1 MKAKGVALVNVLVVG
16 VLLVIALSILN
27 VSVLSELRKGG
38 TVRGRDE
45 LVQAADS
52 LSERARLALALDYRT
67 SGLSVPAYLNRLRA
81 DTRVHT
87 AEMGNGIEGRWRI
100 LAVSPPGSEYGWV
113 DVAATASRGERS
125 QTVVRRISFGQND
138 VFRLAMLSETTN
150 CMYCHLRVHGDV
162 GALYHHRPGWGSE
175 RAQGCP
181 SLNEPNYWVD
191 GCHSGWGS
199 VIYGNLYA
207 ARTITRNATD
217 VDIQGRFRRDTHQFG
232 HLRVNGYYING
243 SVVTGTVEEGSR
255 NPALPQDVDGDG
267 IPDFPPIRRSVAEAS
282 ANGTL
287 RGGLIVA
294 LSPGQTL
301 TGLPAAGAL
310 GVNGVHNGNLILI
323 GTPENP
329 IEINGDIYVT
339 GDVIIK
345 GVVKGRGAIYAGR
358 NLYVAGN
365 VTYANPPDPPGQG
378 VCQGVTDPDAC
389 SRRNIGA
396 TKDELRLAARGTIV
410 VGDYTERD
418 AAGNLLPYDLR
429 QSSDFYRYQFSF
441 HWDTHYY
448 HRTTGE
454 ELIRR
459 GDRYY
464 TVEGTEV
471 PAGEVL
477 VRQSDINNP
486 QRDAYSF
493 SFRPGQVDA
502 NGNFQPWI
510 PDHLYR
516 SLLLGEMRMRHNTW
530 RWGFWVPQEGEKVA
544 WRNRVRDELVRARL
558 PSGVALRVAC
568 VLAAIPPG
576 QNGCPS
582 NLPSTNTPIPLT
594 DARGN
599 QIGAVHIDRSSDTP
613 GSWQILRVI
622 RDEELPYE
630 NQVTRVDA
638 FLYANFRI
646 AGKTSMLGMVINGG
660 AVAKYLGILAPGR
673 YGVSWWAGSRYGF
686 LDSPTDPRRECN
698 APGQAYYVEGS
709 EDCRFTIRYDY
720 RLRNGGYGFHLVQGN
735 PGQTLGWRISDN
747 PAERVRP

>member
-1 MKAKGVALVNVLVVG
+1 MREKGIALVNALVAG
-16 VLLVIALSILN
+16 VLLVIALSLLN
-27 VSVLSELRKGG
+27 ASVLSELRKGS
-38 TVRGRDE
+38 TLRQRDE
-45 LVQAADS
+45 LVQAADN
-52 LSERARLALALDYRT
+52 LSERARLFLVLDYRQ
-67 SGLSVPAYLNRLRA
+67 SDLSVPRYLDRLRTDEEVRTA
-81 DTRVHT
+81 DL
-87 AEMGNGIEGRWRI
+87 GNGIVGRWRI
-100 LAVSPPGSEYGWV
+100 LAVSPSGSEYGWV
-113 DVAATASRGERS
+113 DVAATASRGERA

-150 CMYCHLRVHGDV
+150 CMYCHLRVYGDV

-175 RAQGCP
+175 RPGGCP
-181 SLNEPNYWVD
+181 DLNEPNYWVD

-217 VDIQGRFRRDTHQFG
+217 VNAQGQFRRGTHWFN
-232 HLRVNGYYING
+232 HLQVNGYYING
-243 SVVTGTVEEGSR
+243 SVVTGNVEEFSR
-255 NPALPQDVDGDG
+255 NPALPQDIDGDG

-282 ANGTL
+282 ARGTL

-294 LSPGQTL
+294 LNPGETL
-301 TGLPAAGAL
+301 TALPATGAL
-310 GVNGVHNGNLILI
+310 GINGVHRGNLVLI
-323 GTPENP
+323 GTPQNP
-329 IEINGDIYVT
+329 IQIDGDIYVT

-345 GVVKGRGAIYAGR
+345 GTVRGRGAIYAGR
-358 NLYVAGN
+358 NLYIAGN
-365 VTYANPPDPPGQG
+365 VTYQNPPDGPNQG

-389 SRRNIGA
+389 SRRNMA
-396 TKDELRLAARGTIV
+396 AEKDELRLAARGTMV

-418 AAGNLLPYDLR
+418 AAGALLPYDLR
-429 QSSDFYRYQFSF
+429 QSSDFYRHQFGF
-441 HWDTHYY
+441 MWGTRYY

-454 ELIRR
+454 ELLQRN
-459 GDRYY
+459 GRYY
-464 TVEGTEV
+464 TVEGEEV
-471 PAGEVL
+471 PVGEVL
-477 VRQSDINNP
+477 TREANIDNP

-516 SLLLGEMRMRHNTW
+516 SLLLGEMGMRHNTW
-530 RWGFWVPQEGEKVA
+530 RWGFWVPQANEKVA
-544 WRNRVRDELVRARL
+544 WRDRVRDELVRARL
-558 PSGVALRVAC
+558 PSEVALRVAC
-568 VLAAIPPG
+568 VLAAIGPG
-576 QNGCPS
+576 QEGCPQD
-582 NLPSTNTPIPLT
+582 LPSTNTPIPLR
-594 DARGN
+594 DSDGN
-599 QIGAVHIDRSSDTP
+599 EIGAFHIDRSSDSP
-613 GSWQILRVI
+613 GTWQILRVI
-622 RDEELPYE
+622 RDQELTYE

-660 AVAKYLGILAPGR
+660 VVAKELGILAPGR
-673 YGVSWWAGSRYGF
+673 YGVSWWAGSRYSF

-735 PGQTLGWRISDN
+735 PGQTVGWRISDR
-747 PAERVRP
+747 PSERVGP